1 MKPFSWV
8 FISSLAAV
16 AVAGPIPEAL
26 SYNVNN
32 RAIPLTDSEVKIF
45 DFYAQYAAVG
55 YCNAEVPVG
64 STVACSN
71 DACPEVTKAG
81 ATVLATFGGILTDI
95 QGFISVDDTNELI
108 VASFGGSI
116 SIRNWIADLVFIQVP
131 CDLVKNCALHA
142 GFATAWAEIDD
153 KVLAGIKA
161 AKAANPSYKI
171 IFTGH
176 SLGGAVATIGA
187 GYIRDKGYDIDIYS
201 YGSPRPGNNAFVKH
215 VTEQAGLEYR
225 ITHLSDP
232 VPRLPPILLNYRHTS
247 AEYWFHTGKSDT
259 TEYTAADAKVC
270 EGHASIGCNAGSF
283 GLDIDSHSYYFQ
295 DISACHE
302 GGIEWRRDVTHEMGT
317 TEPEELSDEEL
328 ETKLNELVA
337 QDIEYAAALE
347 ED

>member
-26 SYNVNN
+26 PYNVNN
-32 RAIPLTDSEVKIF
+32 RAITVTDSEVKVF
-45 DFYAQYAAVG
+45 DFYAQYAAAS
-55 YCNAEVPVG
+55 YCNSEVPIR

-71 DACPEVTKAG
+71 NACPEVTKAG
-81 ATVLATFGGILTDI
+81 AKVLATFGGIITDI
-95 QGFISVDDTNELI
+95 QGFISVDDKNKLI
-108 VASFGGSI
+108 VASFKGST
-116 SIRNWIADLVFIQVP
+116 SIRNWIADLVFLQVP

-142 GFATAWAEIDD
+142 GFATAWGEIDD

-187 GYIRDKGYDIDIYS
+187 GYIRNKGYNIDIYS
-201 YGSPRPGNNAFVKH
+201 YGSPRAGNKAFVKH

-247 AEYWFHTGKSDT
+247 PEYWFHTSKSNT

-270 EGHASIGCNAGSF
+270 EGHASVRCNAGTF
-283 GLDIDSHSYYFQ
+283 GLDIDAHLHYFQ
-295 DISACHE
+295 DISACSK
-302 GGIEWRRDVTHEMGT
+302 GGIEWRRDVTPEMGT
-317 TEPEELSDEEL
+317 TEPEQLTDEEL
-328 ETKLNELVA
+328 EAKLDELVA
-337 QDIEYAAALE
+337 EDIEYSATLE